1 MGEVLAKCLF
11 DLRTVYQVV
20 ERDLILR
27 NSCDSSKTELWLYCL
42 GKAWSCH

>member
-27 NSCDSSKTELWLYCL
+27 NSCDSSKTEL
-42 GKAWSCH
+42 